1 MSPAAQMNPATR
13 SRVESKW
20 FPAFA
25 WSVLVY
31 NIAVILW
38 GALVRATS
46 SGAGCGGHW
55 PLCNGD
61 ALPALAQAATRIE
74 FIHRM
79 MSGGALIAV
88 VALPLWA
95 AQVYAKG
102 HPARRWAVWS
112 LVFIVTEALLGAALV
127 LLGYVAKD
135 QSLGRTIS
143 LSLHLINTFTLLAC
157 LSLTA
162 WWASRDS
169 LPGTRSM
176 PWNFRIA
183 IGAVL
188 LVSVAGAITALGDTL
203 FPSRT
208 LADGM
213 RDDFSAQAN
222 FLIRLRVIHPVLAVL
237 SALYL
242 AALAFP
248 RLKEDRL
255 LAGSLLALL
264 GAQLTAGAANV
275 LLQAPLAMQLLHLL
289 ISDALWVALILLA
302 NRPRVSAVN

>member
-1 MSPAAQMNPATR
+1 
-13 SRVESKW
+13 
-20 FPAFA
+20 
-25 WSVLVY
+25 
-31 NIAVILW
+31 
-38 GALVRATS
+38 
-46 SGAGCGGHW
+46 
-55 PLCNGD
+55 
-61 ALPALAQAATRIE
+61 
-74 FIHRM
+74 
-79 MSGGALIAV
+79 
-88 VALPLWA
+88 
-95 AQVYAKG
+95 
-102 HPARRWAVWS
+102 
-112 LVFIVTEALLGAALV
+112 
-127 LLGYVAKD
+127 
-135 QSLGRTIS
+135 
-143 LSLHLINTFTLLAC
+143 
-157 LSLTA
+157 
-162 WWASRDS
+162 
-169 LPGTRSM
+169 M

-289 ISDALWVALILLA
+289 IADALWVALILLA